1 MHFDLVAIGGGFAG
15 ICAAVRGAE
24 LGLRTAVLE
33 TGTDEGYLCS
43 SRWAGGIFH
52 VSYHDVKLTPDEL
65 LTAINRQTD
74 GETDQELAAA
84 IAADAGRTVD
94 WLASQGAG
102 FTDASP
108 IGWHRFT
115 LAPPRLPVA
124 GQDWQGRG
132 PDRLLGELRRRLQER
147 QGRLLLGTRTA
158 SLRLERGRVIGV
170 TAHRDG
176 AVLDIDADAVV
187 IADGGFP
194 GNAELFRKYIG
205 PRPDRVLMRHAGTAI
220 GDGLKMAAEA
230 GAALVGLDRFY
241 GHLLSRDAM
250 ESKAL
255 WPYPQID
262 AVATAAIVVDRRG
275 SRILDEGLGGIS
287 IANNLARLHD
297 PLCAT
302 VICDAPIWETAGK
315 AAQIQPNPQLLA
327 GGGTLH
333 RADTIE
339 ALAEA
344 AGLPPENLAGT
355 VAEYNDAVRF
365 NRLLT
370 LLPERST
377 RSGAPRRIET
387 PPFFAIPIGAGIT
400 NTMGGIAID
409 GHGRVKRPDG
419 PAIAG
424 LYAAGGTTG
433 GLEGGGALGYVGGL
447 IKACVFGLR
456 TAEHAADRHG
466 WAREPGAAA
475 PVRLALATQ
484 ADIGSVALAAPDRL
498 PTPPTA
504 SSDGCS

>member
-1 MHFDLVAIGGGFAG
+1 MNEPMHFDLVAIGGGFAG
-15 ICAAVRGAE
+15 LCAAVRGAE
-24 LGLRTAVLE
+24 LGLGTAVLE
-33 TGTDEGYLCS
+33 AGADEGYLCS

-52 VSYHDVKLTPDEL
+52 VSYHDVKLSPDDL
-65 LTAINRQTD
+65 LAAINHQTG
-74 GETDQELAAA
+74 GEADQELAAA

-94 WLASQGAG
+94 WLADQGAA
-102 FTDASP
+102 FSQASP
-108 IGWHRFT
+108 IAWHRFT
-115 LAPPRLPVA
+115 LAPPRAAVA

-132 PDRLLGELRRRLQER
+132 PDRLLGELRRRLEER
-147 QGRLLLGTRTA
+147 QGRLLLGARA
-158 SLRLERGRVIGV
+158 AALRVERGRVVGV
-170 TAHRDG
+170 TAHRDR
-176 AVLDIDADAVV
+176 AVLEISADAVV

-194 GNAELFRKYIG
+194 GNAELFGKYIG
-205 PRPDRVLMRHAGTAI
+205 PRPDRVLMRHAGSAI

-241 GHLLSRDAM
+241 GHLLSREAM
-250 ESKAL
+250 QNTGL

-275 SRILDEGLGGIS
+275 VRMLDEGLGGIS
-287 IANNLARLHD
+287 IANDLARLDD

-315 AAQIQPNPQLLA
+315 AAQIPPNPQLLE
-327 GGGTLH
+327 GGGSLH
-333 RADTIE
+333 RAETL
-339 ALAEA
+339 AGLAEL

-365 NRLLT
+365 NRLST

-387 PPFFAIPIGAGIT
+387 PPFFAIPICAGIT

-419 PAIAG
+419 SAIAG
-424 LYAAGGTTG
+424 LYAAGGATG
-433 GLEGGGALGYVGGL
+433 GLEGSGALGYVGGL

-456 TAEHAADRHG
+456 AAEHAAGRRG
-466 WAREPGAAA
+466 
-475 PVRLALATQ
+475 
-484 ADIGSVALAAPDRL
+484 
-498 PTPPTA
+498 
-504 SSDGCS
+504 

>member
-1 MHFDLVAIGGGFAG
+1 MNKPMHFDLVAIGGGFAG
-15 ICAAVRGAE
+15 LCAAVRGAE

-33 TGTDEGYLCS
+33 AGLDEGYLCS

-52 VSYHDVKLTPDEL
+52 VSYHDVKLSPDEL
-65 LTAINRQTD
+65 VAAINHQTG
-74 GETDQELAAA
+74 GEADRELATA

-94 WLASQGAG
+94 WLASQGAA
-102 FTDASP
+102 FTQASP

-115 LAPPRLPVA
+115 LAPPRAAVA

-132 PDRLLGELRRRLQER
+132 PDRLLGELRRRLEER
-147 QGRLLLGTRTA
+147 QGRLLLGARA
-158 SLRLERGRVIGV
+158 AALRLEHDQVVGV
-170 TAHRDG
+170 TAHRGG
-176 AVLDIDADAVV
+176 AVLDIGADAVV

-194 GNAELFRKYIG
+194 GNAELFRKHIG

-230 GAALVGLDRFY
+230 GAALIGLDRFY
-241 GHLLSRDAM
+241 GHLLSREAM
-250 ESKAL
+250 ENTDL

-275 SRILDEGLGGIS
+275 ARIIDEGLGGIS
-287 IANNLARLHD
+287 IANDLARLDD

-315 AAQIQPNPQLLA
+315 AAQIPPNPQLLE

-333 RADTIE
+333 RADTLA

-344 AGLPPENLAGT
+344 AGLPPQDLAGT

-365 NRLLT
+365 NRLQT

-377 RSGAPRRIET
+377 RSGDPRRIET
-387 PPFFAIPIGAGIT
+387 PPFFAIPICAGIT

-409 GHGRVKRPDG
+409 GNGRVKRPDG
-419 PAIAG
+419 SAIAR
-424 LYAAGGTTG
+424 LYAAGGATG

-447 IKACVFGLR
+447 IKACVLGLR
-456 TAEHAADRHG
+456 TAEHAAGRHG
-466 WAREPGAAA
+466 
-475 PVRLALATQ
+475 
-484 ADIGSVALAAPDRL
+484 
-498 PTPPTA
+498 
-504 SSDGCS
+504 